1 MIPLPAEFARFA
13 SGRSTRAVGIILS
26 LPVLSFHD
34 VNHQTRQRLGEEIRR
49 FVRHP
54 LSGRR
59 DRLDL
64 ANLRGIEE
72 QRTRSFSLRN
82 PIQRVMVIFRIQN
95 GFLFPLRGAEGC
107 DNQLL
112 KQ

>member
-1 MIPLPAEFARFA
+1 MIPTARVERPLANRGGSA
-13 SGRSTRAVGIILS
+13 SKRIVLS

-34 VNHQTRQRLGEEIRR
+34 VNHQSGQRLGEEIRR

-64 ANLRGIEE
+64 ANLRGIKE
-72 QRTRSFSLRN
+72 QRSRSFSLRN
-82 PIQRVMVIFRIQN
+82 PIQRFMVIFRVQN